1 MGTNIRKRPIL
12 RAFLTS
18 SICPLN
24 CSPGDKKSGKPDI
37 TAFQRGDKF
46 VPACPFE
53 GTKCQNQTVTHL
65 YSVYQGTN
73 LSPWGTKGNG

>member
-12 RAFLTS
+12 RVFLTF
-18 SICPLN
+18 SICPPKCPL
-24 CSPGDKKSGKPDI
+24 GDKKSGKPDI

-46 VPACPFE
+46 VPIYSFE
-53 GTKCQNQTVTHL
+53 GTKCQNQTFTHL

-73 LSPWGTKGNG
+73 LSPFII